1 MIVLYWLWRLGM
13 FLIAT
18 TPRRVSFWMA
28 GMMGMGAYYLMPLR
42 RRVAEE
48 NFAHVLG
55 KSANDPAVKR
65 VARGAFKNFAR
76 QLRDVMIYPSMS
88 NAELDKRVTIVSPAD
103 FENALAQGKGAIVV
117 SAHFGNNDLPSAVMA
132 SHFKPFTLV
141 AETLRPPQLME
152 HLTQIRAKRGIS
164 LYPYDTAPRK
174 ILQALKRNEMTAF
187 LLDFGITHHYDI
199 TTVPVDFFGV
209 RTDFPAGPA
218 QMALLTGAA
227 ILVGHAYV
235 ADDEHIY
242 IHTTTPIFVQAK
254 GDRREIMQATMQ
266 EIARRMEVFIR
277 EHPEQWYV
285 FRPMWTLDEKR
296 LQQIQKASLSTN
308 KS

>member
-28 GMMGMGAYYLMPLR
+28 GAMGQVAYYLMPLR

-48 NFAHVLG
+48 NFSYVLG
-55 KSANDPAVKR
+55 KPASDPAVKR

-88 NAELDKRVTIVSPAD
+88 ASELDRRVSIVNPAD
-103 FENALAQGKGAIVV
+103 FECALAQGKGAIIV

-132 SHFKPFTLV
+132 MHFKPFTLV
-141 AETLRPPQLME
+141 AETLRPPQLMD
-152 HLTQIRAKRGIS
+152 HLTKIRAARGVHMF
-164 LYPYDTAPRK
+164 PYETAPRK

-187 LLDFGITHHYDI
+187 LLDFGVTHHYDI
-199 TTVPVDFFGV
+199 TTVPVTFFGEP
-209 RTDFPAGPA
+209 TDFPAGPA

-235 ADDEHIY
+235 ADNEHMY
-242 IHTTTPIFVQAK
+242 VHTTPPIFVEK
-254 GDRREIMQATMQ
+254 GGDRHATIQATMQ

-285 FRPMWTLDEKR
+285 FRPMWNLDEKR
-296 LQQIQKASLSTN
+296 LRQIQKASLSAN
-308 KS
+308 KM

>member
-1 MIVLYWLWRLGM
+1 VLYWLWRLGM

-18 TPRRVSFWMA
+18 TPRRISFWLA
-28 GMMGMGAYYLMPLR
+28 GTMGFCAYYLMPLR

-48 NFAHVLG
+48 NFSYVIG
-55 KSANDPAVKR
+55 KPARDPAVRR

-88 NAELDKRVTIVSPAD
+88 AAELNQRVAIVTPAD
-103 FENALAQGKGAIVV
+103 FESALAHGKGAIVV

-132 SHFKPFTLV
+132 MHFRPFTLV
-141 AETLRPPQLME
+141 SETLRPRQLME
-152 HLTQIRAKRGIS
+152 HLTKIRAARGVH
-164 LYPYDTAPRK
+164 LFPYEIAPRK

-187 LLDFGITHHYDI
+187 LLDFGVTHHYYI
-199 TTVPVDFFGV
+199 TTVSVTFFGEP
-209 RTDFPAGPA
+209 TDFPAGPA
-218 QMALLTGAA
+218 QMAFLTGAS

-235 ADDEHIY
+235 ADNEQMFV
-242 IHTTTPIFVQAK
+242 HTTPPIFVERN
-254 GDRREIMQATMQ
+254 GDRQTVIQTTMQ

-285 FRPMWTLDEKR
+285 FRPMWSMDEKR
-296 LQQIQKASLSTN
+296 LRQIQNASLSAN
-308 KS
+308 KM